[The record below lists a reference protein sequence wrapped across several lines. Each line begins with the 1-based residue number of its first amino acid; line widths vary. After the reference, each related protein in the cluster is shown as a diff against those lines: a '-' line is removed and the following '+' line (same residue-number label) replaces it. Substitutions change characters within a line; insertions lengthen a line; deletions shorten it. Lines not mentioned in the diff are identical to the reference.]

1 MARKKEDLTR
11 KEQGVQKTGAKTEPA
26 AEKTVIAE
34 AKAEK
39 RDGKESRRSSEERDG
54 KESRRSGDERDSEE
68 GSRRGE
74 AG

>member
-34 AKAEK
+34 
-39 RDGKESRRSSEERDG
+39 DGKESRRSSEERDG